1 MALVEAFH
9 HNGSLAGSG
18 SGHQCSLALDSRGTA
33 TVLCPGWSKRST
45 RSEGWGAAA
54 STAAKGQL
62 AADELG
68 HVIAVWAQDEQ
79 LWSSRFTPIGGW
91 DESERIGV
99 GGDDAHLAVG
109 PQGIAMVVWSTTD
122 GLWWNRFT
130 PSGGWRTAE
139 PIDDTSG
146 AYLPKVAVDADGD
159 AKLVWARSNEIWSSD
174 YR

>member
-1 MALVEAFH
+1 MANYRWQEAEPV
-9 HNGSLAGSG
+9 GSG
-18 SGHQCSLALDSRGTA
+18 NATACSMALDSGGIA
-33 TVLCPGWSKRST
+33 TVVCPGWSRRST
-45 RSEGWGAAA
+45 GREWGEAA
-54 STAAKGQL
+54 STEAGYRRQIAT
-62 AADELG
+62 DELG
-68 HVIAVWAQDEQ
+68 SVIAVWTQDGQ
-79 LWSSRFTPIGGW
+79 LWSSRFTPIGTW
-91 DESERIGV
+91 SESERIGV